1 MLWFRIAVDCIVMVL
16 MWMAVSHY
24 QNTFIPIAT
33 HLAENAKLSY
43 DISSVVA
50 AITSAMVAGFL
61 TRQNLARVV
70 LVGVATILGYFFLDV
85 LWRPTPMAVDGPFD
99 HAWFSRQLDQRVT
112 NDIQGAVTGAALMTL
127 VLDAVQIIRQ
137 KLRRHTWMQP

>member
-1 MLWFRIAVDCIVMVL
+1 MLWFRIAVACIVMVL